1 MDWKR
6 WIGLPHEFG
15 ADPCDGQAADC
26 VLMVWRILDDSG
38 IEHPEFNAYWLE
50 MARQKRW
57 AELEAMW
64 SDATTQLQQPEE
76 HAVTLF
82 RNGPAGLGVGIV
94 VDGGLLLVHHKRGVR
109 WVPLSYMPSL
119 RFYAFR

>member
-26 VLMVWRILDDSG
+26 VLMVWRILDDAD

-57 AELEAMW
+57 AELRRCGARAPHNC
-64 SDATTQLQQPEE
+64 SNLKST
-76 HAVTLF
+76 
-82 RNGPAGLGVGIV
+82 R
-94 VDGGLLLVHHKRGVR
+94 
-109 WVPLSYMPSL
+109 
-119 RFYAFR
+119 